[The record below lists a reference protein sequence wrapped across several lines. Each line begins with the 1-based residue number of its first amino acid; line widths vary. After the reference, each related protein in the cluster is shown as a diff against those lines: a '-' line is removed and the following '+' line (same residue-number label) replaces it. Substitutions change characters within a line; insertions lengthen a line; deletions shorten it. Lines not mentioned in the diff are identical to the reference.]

1 MKAFDLNIF
10 QQLNPEFFSEI
21 DIYFARFIQRI
32 SKKENPLLFLTLAFL
47 SRETSAGHI
56 CLDLSE
62 YADKPLIDKKKD
74 IVFPALSEWQK
85 NLMVVSS
92 VGKPGEKKPVILDES
107 GRLYLFRYWQY
118 ETDLAEALIKRT
130 KTEKIPPDSSFVLE
144 MINKYF
150 PGTKDKDSDMQ
161 KAAALTALIK
171 NLCIICGGPGTGK
184 TTTVAKILALMLE
197 CRQKELKIALAA
209 PTGKAADRLQKAI
222 ASSKAKLPYSEK
234 IISCIP
240 ETAST
245 LHRLLGTIPNA
256 SSFRHNKDNFLPY
269 DVVVIDEASM
279 IDLPMLS
286 KTFSATAPETSIIL
300 IGDKDQLASVESGAA
315 LGDICTKDAVNF
327 FSSDICKVFSS
338 SAGIEIISSS
348 EKTSPPVLSDCIVEL
363 DKNYRFKN
371 NSNIFKLSSA
381 INKGDISKTLAVL
394 EEARD
399 DVSHIQTSF
408 QAHIKTHLSNII
420 TNSFLPFIKA
430 PSCEIALQLLDQ
442 FRILCA
448 LRKGPYGTVGIN
460 SLIEK
465 KLVEMNHIDPGS
477 RFYHGRPIMI
487 TQNDYTLKLFNG
499 DTGIIFNDP
508 DKKRETKAYFKANDN
523 LIRSFPPSALPE
535 HETVYAMTIHKSQG
549 SEFDNVMLVL
559 PENESPVLTRELLY
573 TAVTRTKEKIQII
586 GSEKIISYAVS
597 RNIERRSGLK
607 DRLEENSNNK

>member
-1 MKAFDLNIF
+1 
-10 QQLNPEFFSEI
+10 
-21 DIYFARFIQRI
+21 
-32 SKKENPLLFLTLAFL
+32 LAV
-47 SRETSAGHI
+47 
-56 CLDLSE
+56 
-62 YADKPLIDKKKD
+62 YAIG
-74 IVFPALSEWQK
+74 S
-85 NLMVVSS
+85 
-92 VGKPGEKKPVILDES
+92 PGDFKPVILDES

-130 KTEKIPPDSSFVLE
+130 KTEHDFQDNSFVRE
-144 MINKYF
+144 MIKKYF
-150 PGTKDKDSDMQ
+150 PDTEDKQPDMQ
-161 KAAALTALIK
+161 RAAALNALIK

-197 CRQKELKIALAA
+197 YRQKELKIALAA

-222 ASSKAKLPYSEK
+222 ASSKTELPCSEK

-240 ETAST
+240 EKAST
-245 LHRLLGTIPNA
+245 LHRLLGTIPDA
-256 SSFRHNKDNFLPY
+256 SSFRYNKDNLLPY

-327 FSSDICKVFSS
+327 FSSDLCKVFWN
-338 SAGIEIISSS
+338 SAGIEIISST

-363 DKNYRFKN
+363 DKNYRFKS
-371 NSNIFKLSSA
+371 NSNIFKLSNA
-381 INKGDISKTLAVL
+381 INKGDISETLAAL
-394 EEARD
+394 EEARG
-399 DVSHIQTSF
+399 DVSYIQTSF
-408 QAHIKTHLSNII
+408 QDHIKTHLLKII
-420 TNSFLPFIKA
+420 TDNFLPFIKA
-430 PSCEIALQLLDQ
+430 PSCEIALQRLDLL
-442 FRILCA
+442 RILCA
-448 LRKGPYGTVGIN
+448 LRKGPFGTMGIN
-460 SLIEK
+460 SVIEK
-465 KLVEMNHIDPGS
+465 KLVEMNHIDPAS

-508 DKKRETKAYFKANDN
+508 NIKGETKAYFKDN
-523 LIRSFPPSALPE
+523 NNSIRSFHPSALPE

-573 TAVTRTKEKIQII
+573 TAVTRTKGKIQII

-597 RNIERRSGLK
+597 RNIERKSGLK
-607 DRLEENSNNK
+607 DMLKGK